1 MIFASLITGL
11 VSVGIISTV
20 LCLVL
25 PLGMIGFIIGIVI
38 GIFIMF
44 GMVRRVFNSPDYF
57 VNEQE
62 IIFRTPKKD
71 ILHIPLLGNQFS
83 SNVTTISHA
92 PMVSN
97 NIRVLI
103 VKGTGKEKR
112 YNCHLSKKDFD
123 EFMELVTH
131 YAAQVNSGEKLSGL

>member
-1 MIFASLITGL
+1 MIFASFITAL

-25 PLGMIGFIIGIVI
+25 SLGMIGFMVGIIM

-71 ILHIPLLGNQFS
+71 ILLDMLH
-83 SNVTTISHA
+83 
-92 PMVSN
+92 
-97 NIRVLI
+97 
-103 VKGTGKEKR
+103 
-112 YNCHLSKKDFD
+112 
-123 EFMELVTH
+123 
-131 YAAQVNSGEKLSGL
+131 